1 MNKSLS
7 VQIEKII
14 LIFML
19 LVSFLLCIFQAFDH
33 DEFEAIHTAWM
44 MLQGKIFYIDFF
56 QQKHPFLHFTLMPFI
71 KIFGETVNAIFAC
84 KIYSYV
90 IFLLLL
96 YSSYLISKYV
106 FGSKIKYSAL
116 IIILSCTFFTDK
128 LTEIRPDT
136 MYMML
141 SMFSIAFLYKD
152 IKIKKTSLV
161 YSGIFAGLS
170 FAILPKSVIY
180 LIPVTIILLYR
191 LCLKKISLSDIGIYF
206 LTILLVISP
215 FLFYIF
221 RIVNLEEYWFFN
233 FLMNFKFLG
242 TFSPLANT
250 KALLLENHILFFVAA
265 VGFFVL
271 RGFRQKEIA
280 FLSIILFASVF
291 TINVPNKQY
300 FLPAIPFLSMIG
312 ANAISKIKIFNK
324 CSIILLLLIV
334 AYPEMLFTIEITQ
347 DKNTVQ
353 LDKIKYVLEHSKQT
367 DKVYDGSIYF
377 NLFREDVDYFWFS
390 VRPKGVVETY
400 QSIKPRE
407 YDIYKLIE
415 TKKPKIIYAKYLDV
429 NNKIIKDNYYLTEFD
444 RLYERKDDKK

>member
-1 MNKSLS
+1 MNKTLS

-14 LIFML
+14 FIFML
-19 LVSFLLCIFQAFDH
+19 LISFLLCIFQAFDH
-33 DEFEAIHTAWM
+33 DEFEAIHTTWM
-44 MLQGKIFYIDFF
+44 MLQGKVFYVDFF
-56 QQKHPFLHFTLMPFI
+56 QQKHPFLHFTLMPFL
-71 KIFGETVNAIFAC
+71 KIFGETIRTIFAC
-84 KIYSYV
+84 KIYAYI

-96 YSSYLISKYV
+96 YASYLVSVYA

-116 IIILSCTFFTDK
+116 IILLSCTFFTDK

-152 IKIKKTSLV
+152 IKIKRKSLII
-161 YSGIFAGLS
+161 SAIFAGLS
-170 FAILPKSVIY
+170 FVMLPKSVIY
-180 LIPVTIILLYR
+180 LIPVSLILIFR
-191 LCLKKISLSDIGIYF
+191 LCLKKISLSDLVIYF
-206 LTILLVISP
+206 LTILLVVSP

-250 KALLLENHILFFVAA
+250 KALLLENHILFFMAA

-271 RGFRQKEIA
+271 KGYRQKEIA
-280 FLSIILFASVF
+280 FLAVVLFASVF

-300 FLPAIPFLSMIG
+300 FLPAIPFLSMIA
-312 ANAISKIKIFNK
+312 ANAISKIRIFNK
-324 CSIILLLLIV
+324 FSVILLLLIV
-334 AYPEMLFTIEITQ
+334 AYPEMLFMIEITQ
-347 DKNTVQ
+347 DRNKPQ
-353 LDKIKYVLEHSKQT
+353 IEKIEYVIEHTKPS

-415 TKKPKIIYAKYLDV
+415 TKKPKIIYAKYLDI
-429 NNKIIKDNYYLTEFD
+429 NKKIIKENYFLTEFD
-444 RLYERKDDKK
+444 RLYERKE